1 MTKQLIILLI
11 TLWLSNGGESLQ
23 KDVSQPKTNQM
34 IRMNQ
39 DVSEALDLSNEM
51 MGPFPLDLNNDELE
65 VDFEAGIE
73 AEDRAKRDKKKAKKR
88 AKKYKKIIKGKK
100 RRQTRTTFYHF

>member
-1 MTKQLIILLI
+1 MKTVSVKCNVNYSQASHTVNFMTKQLIILLI

-39 DVSEALDLSNEM
+39 GVSEALDLSNEM
-51 MGPFPLDLNNDELE
+51 MGPFPLDLE
-65 VDFEAGIE
+65 
-73 AEDRAKRDKKKAKKR
+73 
-88 AKKYKKIIKGKK
+88 
-100 RRQTRTTFYHF
+100 Q